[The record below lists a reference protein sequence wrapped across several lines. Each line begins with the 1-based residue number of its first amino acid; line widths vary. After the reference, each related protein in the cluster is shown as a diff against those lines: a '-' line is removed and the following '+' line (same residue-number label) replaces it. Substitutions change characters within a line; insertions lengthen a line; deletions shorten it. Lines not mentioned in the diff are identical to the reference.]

1 MGRYPQ
7 IRLLH
12 HQPAFVA
19 RFLGEGLG
27 GVAAEFAGR
36 GPTVEA
42 LDLVGDLPDEVL
54 VSHRRARRRGR
65 SHPSG
70 EAQRHRGPLGH
81 VQGDPVHRQRLAQP
95 VQIHPPEVAQ
105 DGTVRVH
112 LEVRDAEVVPAP
124 RVTAAEDVSDDAVD
138 ALTLDR
144 SVRRVQVLIRP
155 R

>member
-42 LDLVGDLPDEVL
+42 LDLVGDLPDELL
-54 VSHRRARRRGR
+54 VSHRRARR
-65 SHPSG
+65 
-70 EAQRHRGPLGH
+70 
-81 VQGDPVHRQRLAQP
+81 
-95 VQIHPPEVAQ
+95 Q